1 MRTTA
6 LLNAL
11 LASLATVS
19 SAYAAG
25 GREDTSGLFV
35 YIFLG
40 FCALIIALQIMPAIL
55 MLFGI
60 IKGVRKETPAEAKAH
75 K

>member
-6 LLNAL
+6 LVNAL
-11 LASLATVS
+11 LISLATVS
-19 SAYAAG
+19 SAFAAG
-25 GREDTSGLFV
+25 GHEDNSGLFV

-40 FCALIIALQIMPAIL
+40 FCALIIALQVLPAVL
-55 MLFGI
+55 MLFGMA
-60 IKGVRKETPAEAKAH
+60 KGVRKETPAEAKAH

>member
-6 LLNAL
+6 LVNAL
-11 LASLATVS
+11 LISLGTVS
-19 SAYAAG
+19 SASAAG
-25 GREDTSGLFV
+25 GLEDNSGLFV

-40 FCALIIALQIMPAIL
+40 FCALIIALQIMPAVL
-55 MLFGI
+55 MLFGMA
-60 IKGVRKETPAEAKAH
+60 KGVRKETPAEAKAN

>member
-6 LLNAL
+6 LINAL
-11 LASLATVS
+11 LVTLGTVP
-19 SAYAAG
+19 SAHAAG
-25 GREDTSGLFV
+25 GLEDNSGLFV

-55 MLFGI
+55 MMFGMA
-60 IKGVRKETPAEAKAH
+60 KGLRKETPAEAKSH